1 MVGRQRRLIS
11 FGTLNPEPGGYKD
24 AQMKVLESVVW
35 RAVMCFVS
43 IIPIPTQ
50 SFGQASGPPEDAPQP
65 ALPNNTNL
73 PILRNA
79 NENSWLVSLEY
90 YAPQPGY
97 YRHNRDIDVSD
108 IRVSRAWHFRW
119 GLEFQLDAFFLR
131 ATGNRTAPSFAPSP
145 PQEPSGAYGLG
156 VGPVFRWN
164 FLQFKRLRL
173 FADADPDI
181 FFTNHDFPAGGSK
194 YNFFLRAGAGAAFR
208 LTNSLWVESRFLW
221 AHISNGQG
229 IVAGNPAWQ
238 GRGVAVGV
246 RYTSR

>member
-1 MVGRQRRLIS
+1 
-11 FGTLNPEPGGYKD
+11 
-24 AQMKVLESVVW
+24 
-35 RAVMCFVS
+35 MCFVL
-43 IIPIPTQ
+43 IILIPAQ
-50 SFGQASGPPEDAPQP
+50 SFGQASGPQEDAQQP
-65 ALPNNTNL
+65 AVPNNTNL

-90 YAPQPGY
+90 YAPQPGF

-145 PQEPSGAYGLG
+145 PPQPSGAYGLG

-194 YNFFLRAGAGAAFR
+194 YNFFLRAGAGPAFR

-229 IVAGNPAWQ
+229 IVPGNPAWQ
-238 GRGVAVGV
+238 GRGLAAGACYMF
-246 RYTSR
+246 R